1 MTADRRP
8 GHESGQ
14 KCRDARRRGHRD
26 GHGDSHKDGHRDGH
40 RDGAVEDTGGS
51 AGHGTAAS
59 GCTRHCVARWVLLA
73 MIRVATLVLC
83 YLIVLVTTVRVIPV
97 TGVFL
102 YESSGV
108 EATTPLNA
116 QLTFWLL
123 PFCFVVLLMLI
134 AEVTAFRALWALGS
148 RCTAR
153 MRPTRHTGPP
163 GHPGVLGAEQGA
175 GPQEHSLPMINR
187 PKANRPR
194 NGLSRNDAREAR

>member
-1 MTADRRP
+1 
-8 GHESGQ
+8 
-14 KCRDARRRGHRD
+14 
-26 GHGDSHKDGHRDGH
+26 
-40 RDGAVEDTGGS
+40 
-51 AGHGTAAS
+51 
-59 GCTRHCVARWVLLA
+59 

-134 AEVTAFRALWALGS
+134 AEVSAFRALWALGS

-163 GHPGVLGAEQGA
+163 GSARGGAEGRTSGA
-175 GPQEHSLPMINR
+175 QPDDDQPPEGEQAEER
-187 PKANRPR
+187 FV
-194 NGLSRNDAREAR
+194 EE

>member
-1 MTADRRP
+1 MSADRRP
-8 GHESGQ
+8 GHDSGQ

-102 YESSGV
+102 YENSGV
-108 EATTPLNA
+108 DADTPLRA
-116 QLTFWLL
+116 QITFWLI
-123 PFCFVVLLMLI
+123 PFCFLVLLMLV
-134 AEVTAFRALWALGS
+134 AEVSAFRALWALGS

-153 MRPTRHTGPP
+153 VRRTRHARPSGYVGPAQQTQP
-163 GHPGVLGAEQGA
+163 HG
-175 GPQEHSLPMINR
+175 NTR
-187 PKANRPR
+187 PKSGRPR
-194 NGLSRNDAREAR
+194 NGLSRNDARRAR